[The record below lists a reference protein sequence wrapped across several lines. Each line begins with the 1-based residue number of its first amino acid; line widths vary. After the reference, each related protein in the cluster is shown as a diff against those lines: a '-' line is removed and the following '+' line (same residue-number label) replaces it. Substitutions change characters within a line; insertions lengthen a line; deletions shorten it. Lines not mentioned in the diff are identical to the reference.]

1 MPSSPPTAATPSQP
15 GDAFEGASADWVKE
29 IIRQGELRL
38 QAQLQSALAA
48 DARAGVL
55 ASIQAAVVAALVVFG
70 GSDEVRGAEEAAAY
84 SAAALTFLG
93 AVLAGIAARPI
104 GFDFPGLAPLDWAEA
119 VQTKEPED
127 SANRAYAQYLDD
139 YIKANDDRMKIN
151 GWFTRAALVAM
162 VLAPAA
168 AVIALAV
175 A

>member
-1 MPSSPPTAATPSQP
+1 MPSSPQTPATPSQP
-15 GDAFEGASADWVKE
+15 GDAFKGASADWVKE

-84 SAAALTFLG
+84 TAAAFTFVG
-93 AVLAGIAARPI
+93 AVLAGVAARPI
-104 GFDFPGLAPLDWAEA
+104 AFDFPGLAPLDWAHAIQTGEA
-119 VQTKEPED
+119 ED
-127 SANRAYAQYLDD
+127 SANRAYAEYLDE
-139 YIKANDDRMKIN
+139 YLRANDSRMKVN
-151 GWFTRAALVAM
+151 GWLTRAALAAM

-168 AVIALAV
+168 AVVALVV